1 MSVIMKKKKSNLI
14 ALAITI
20 IFTII
25 VIWNVNFGELVMLCG
40 LMNKHYILPYMVIF
54 AIVMLARAIRWQ
66 LLLPKVKCK
75 LYDLYEIYM
84 TSNLL
89 NVFLPARAGDVFRGV
104 YFGQRYNLSKLSMVG
119 TVLAERILDGLSV
132 ICLLS
137 LGIII
142 HYRSQFV
149 LNLLMLA
156 IVMFVGSFV
165 FMLWVYKYKKV
176 DFICEKI
183 KNCTSKMPSELSGKI
198 CGFVDKCNPFLNLF
212 MNGFETFAD
221 LKKMGIVAIFSAISW
236 VGDCFMVCFLL
247 SAFGIDS
254 HFTIS
259 LFVVSFIALSTIIPQ
274 SSMYIGLY
282 QGAFI
287 LAAQLFGIGKTIALS
302 VALTQQLLMI
312 FVYSIFTLIFVW
324 RNQLKFSDL
333 KRNEVLDDGE
343 ST

>member
-1 MSVIMKKKKSNLI
+1 MKKKKRNI
-14 ALAITI
+14 VALAITI

-25 VIWNVNFGELVMLCG
+25 VIWNVNFSELVMLCG
-40 LMNKHYILPYMVIF
+40 LMDKRYILPYMVLF
-54 AIVMLARAIRWQ
+54 AIVMLARAVRWQ
-66 LLLPKVKCK
+66 ILLPKSKCN
-75 LYDLYEIYM
+75 LYNLYEIYM

-104 YFGQRYNLSKLSMVG
+104 YFGQKYKLSKLSMLG
-119 TVLAERILDGLSV
+119 TVFAERILDGLTV

-137 LGIII
+137 LGMIIY
-142 HYRSQFV
+142 YRSKFV
-149 LNLLMLA
+149 LNLLMIA
-156 IVMFVGSFV
+156 IVLFVGSFI
-165 FMLWVYKYKKV
+165 FMIWVYKYKKV
-176 DFICEKI
+176 DFICDKI
-183 KNCTSKMPSELSGKI
+183 KKCTLKMPSELSEKI
-198 CGFVDKCNPFLNLF
+198 CVFVDKCNPLLNLF
-212 MNGFETFAD
+212 MDGFETFTN
-221 LKKMGIVAIFSAISW
+221 LKKMGKITIFSAISW
-236 VGDCFMVCFLL
+236 AGDCFMVCFLL
-247 SAFGIDS
+247 SAFGIDA

-287 LAAQLFGIGKTIALS
+287 LAAQLFGVGKTIALS

-312 FVYSIFTLIFVW
+312 FVYSIVTLIFVW

-333 KRNEVLDDGE
+333 KGKEVLDDGQ

>member
-1 MSVIMKKKKSNLI
+1 MKKKKRNI
-14 ALAITI
+14 VALAITI

-25 VIWNVNFGELVMLCG
+25 VIWNVNFSELVMLCG
-40 LMNKHYILPYMVIF
+40 LMDKRYILPYMVLF
-54 AIVMLARAIRWQ
+54 AIVMLARAVRWQ
-66 LLLPKVKCK
+66 ILLPKSKCN
-75 LYDLYEIYM
+75 LYNLYEIYM

-104 YFGQRYNLSKLSMVG
+104 YFGQKYKLSKLSMLG
-119 TVLAERILDGLSV
+119 TVFAERILDGLTV

-137 LGIII
+137 LGMIIY
-142 HYRSQFV
+142 YRSKFV
-149 LNLLMLA
+149 LNLLMIAVVL
-156 IVMFVGSFV
+156 FVGSFI
-165 FMLWVYKYKKV
+165 FMIWVYKYKKV
-176 DFICEKI
+176 DFICDKI
-183 KNCTSKMPSELSGKI
+183 KKCTLKMPSELSEKI
-198 CGFVDKCNPFLNLF
+198 CVFVDKCNPLLNLF
-212 MNGFETFAD
+212 MDGFETFTD
-221 LKKMGIVAIFSAISW
+221 LKKMGKITIFSAISW
-236 VGDCFMVCFLL
+236 AGDCFMVCFLL
-247 SAFGIDS
+247 LAFGIDA

-287 LAAQLFGIGKTIALS
+287 LAAQLFGVGKTIALS

-312 FVYSIFTLIFVW
+312 FVYSIVTLIFVW

-333 KRNEVLDDGE
+333 KGKEVLDDGQ

>member
-1 MSVIMKKKKSNLI
+1 MSKKKSNI
-14 ALAITI
+14 VALGITI

-25 VIWNVNFGELVMLCG
+25 VLWNVNFEEL
-40 LMNKHYILPYMVIF
+40 LMHCSIMDKRYILPYLVIF
-54 AIVMLARAIRWQ
+54 VFVMLARAIRWKE
-66 LLLPKVKCK
+66 LLPKSECK
-75 LYDLYEIYM
+75 LKDLNEIYM

-89 NVFLPARAGDVFRGV
+89 NIILPARAGDIFRGV
-104 YFGQRYNLSKLSMVG
+104 YFGQKYKFSKMSMVG
-119 TVLAERILDGLSV
+119 TVLAERILDGLTV

-149 LNLLMLA
+149 LNLLLFA
-156 IVMFVGSFV
+156 IIMFVGSFV
-165 FMLWVYKYKKV
+165 FMIWVYKYKKV
-176 DFICEKI
+176 DFVCQKIKEFSGRMPNELSEKI
-183 KNCTSKMPSELSGKI
+183 CKI
-198 CGFVDKCNPFLNLF
+198 VDKCNPLLNLF
-212 MNGFETFAD
+212 VDGFENFTN
-221 LKKMGIVAIFSAISW
+221 LKTMGKVAVFSALSW
-236 VGDCFMVCFLL
+236 AGDCFLVCFLFQ
-247 SAFGIDS
+247 AFGIET

-259 LFVVSFIALSTIIPQ
+259 LFIVSFIALSTIIPQ

-287 LAAQLFGIGKTIALS
+287 LAAKLFGINKTLALS

-312 FVYSIFTLIFVW
+312 LVYSIFVLIFIW

-333 KRNEVLDDGE
+333 KKKEVIDDGK

>member
-1 MSVIMKKKKSNLI
+1 MKKKKRNI
-14 ALAITI
+14 VALAITI

-25 VIWNVNFGELVMLCG
+25 VIWNVNFSELVMLCG
-40 LMNKHYILPYMVIF
+40 LMDKRYILPYMVLF
-54 AIVMLARAIRWQ
+54 AIVMLARAVRWQ
-66 LLLPKVKCK
+66 ILLPKTKCN
-75 LYDLYEIYM
+75 LYNLYEIYM

-104 YFGQRYNLSKLSMVG
+104 YFGQKYKLSKLSMLG
-119 TVLAERILDGLSV
+119 TVFAERILDGLTV

-137 LGIII
+137 LGMIIY
-142 HYRSQFV
+142 YRSKFV
-149 LNLLMLA
+149 LNLLMIA
-156 IVMFVGSFV
+156 IVLFVGSFI
-165 FMLWVYKYKKV
+165 FMIWVYKYKKV
-176 DFICEKI
+176 DFICDKI
-183 KNCTSKMPSELSGKI
+183 KKCTLKMPSELSEKI
-198 CGFVDKCNPFLNLF
+198 CVFVDKCNPLLNLF
-212 MNGFETFAD
+212 MDGFETFTD
-221 LKKMGIVAIFSAISW
+221 LKKMGKITIFSAISW
-236 VGDCFMVCFLL
+236 AGDCFMVCFLL
-247 SAFGIDS
+247 SAFGIDA

-287 LAAQLFGIGKTIALS
+287 LAAQLFGVGKTIALS

-312 FVYSIFTLIFVW
+312 FVYSIVTLIFVW

-333 KRNEVLDDGE
+333 KGKEVLDDGQ